1 MRQWTEWLM
10 VSLTVGGS
18 LLVAFVAGYYAHAFS
33 LTVPALRLPLP
44 GLRATEPDYP
54 VLAEARA
61 LLEAHFNGPQPSP
74 QQAEYGLVRGL
85 VSAYNDPYTLFV
97 EPQPARL
104 EAQTLQ
110 GEYGGIGAAL
120 SVNDAGQVTL
130 DPFLDSPAALAGVQ
144 KGDRLTQVDDWPVPP
159 APNLDDV
166 VARVRGLVGTPVV
179 ITVTRLTATL
189 AFTIT
194 RQTIELPSVT
204 ADMLAGEVGLLTLTR
219 FSQKTPQEVRV
230 HLADLR
236 ARGAQ
241 RLVVDVRNNGGGLLT
256 AAVDTASLFLDGG
269 VVLIETNRQQTE
281 KVYTAPANNDPATRL
296 PLVILVNGNTAS
308 AAEIFAGALQDR
320 GRAPLVGQTTFG
332 KGSVQFIFPLR
343 DGSSLHI
350 SANQWLTP
358 NRRQIT
364 GQGLTPNQVV
374 EGDAS
379 AQLQA
384 ALDLLNAG
392 R

>member
-1 MRQWTEWLM
+1 MRQWTEWLL
-10 VSLTVGGS
+10 VVVTVGGS
-18 LLVAFVAGYYAHAFS
+18 LLVAFVAGYYAHAYS

-44 GLRATEPDYP
+44 GLQAAPADYP
-54 VLAEARA
+54 ILDEARA
-61 LLEAHFNGPQPSP
+61 LLENNFNGPLPAP
-74 QQAEYGLVRGL
+74 QKLEYGAVRGL
-85 VSAYNDPYTLFV
+85 VSAFADPYTVFV
-97 EPQPARL
+97 EPQPAQL
-104 EAQTLQ
+104 EAQSLQ
-110 GEYGGIGAAL
+110 GEYGGIGATLAL
-120 SVNDAGQVTL
+120 SDTGHVVL
-130 DPFLDSPAALAGVQ
+130 EPFRDSPAAQAGVQ
-144 KGDRLTQVDDWPVPP
+144 KGDRLTQVDDWPVPVP
-159 APNLDDV
+159 ANLDDV

-179 ITVTRLTATL
+179 ITVQRAEATL

-194 RQTIELPSVT
+194 RRTIELPSVT
-204 ADMLAGEVGLLTLTR
+204 GQMLEADVGLLTISR
-219 FSQKTPQEVRV
+219 FSQKTPQEVRDT
-230 HLADLR
+230 LADLR
-236 ARGAQ
+236 TQGAQ

-256 AAVDTASLFLDGG
+256 AAVDTTSIFLDGG
-269 VVLIETNRQQTE
+269 VVMIETNRQQAE
-281 KVYTAPANNDPATRL
+281 KVYTAPASADPATRL

-364 GQGLTPNQVV
+364 GQGLAPTRVV
-374 EGDAS
+374 EGDADS
-379 AQLQA
+379 QLRA
-384 ALDLLNAG
+384 ALDVLNAG